1 MPVVLKTAVAE
12 QQGHDVRTLHTP
24 EVLGSQLI
32 LCLGFMEPW
41 DQLCLPKGTRGL
53 SC

>member
-1 MPVVLKTAVAE
+1 MPVVVKTPVAE